1 MAERSRA
8 FAFDR
13 RASRRH
19 AIAMHC
25 PGSRSLSVAYAAV
38 LCFSLALSRG
48 ATPSRD
54 IAFQSRRP
62 ANLGGALPS
71 PCHASL
77 CLRQALLLKATPSL
91 PVSVHRRC
99 MPRLC
104 FAVASRCFAQQC
116 RGRSWLLMAEL
127 PNAAA
132 YRFVAGPSRGRS
144 FPCYSFANRPYA
156 VPSPWRRI
164 ALLFLR
170 HALPR
175 SAYPSPFLR
184 RARLSRA
191 FPSRR
196 RAKQISSFAALG
208 LAGLLR
214 RRAAPRYARPFR
226 RLPEQIK
233 ALPLQRPSPQLH
245 RVARQSHANPLP
257 PTSSRCRRI
266 ALKATQRCSVAPPRY
281 SAQIH
286 RNAPL
291 SRRST
296 RSGPCR
302 CCATGRCRGTG
313 RSRAIPAR
321 AASPTCSSQ
330 PA

>member
-1 MAERSRA
+1 M
-8 FAFDR
+8 
-13 RASRRH
+13 
-19 AIAMHC
+19 
-25 PGSRSLSVAYAAV
+25 
-38 LCFSLALSRG
+38 
-48 ATPSRD
+48 
-54 IAFQSRRP
+54 
-62 ANLGGALPS
+62 PS

-104 FAVASRCFAQQC
+104 FAITEQSVT
-116 RGRSWLLMAEL
+116 L
-127 PNAAA
+127 
-132 YRFVAGPSRGRS
+132 
-144 FPCYSFANRPYA
+144 
-156 VPSPWRRI
+156 PSPLVAQRVCAVAIRSLSQLGCSTPLRIGPLPVLRGAVRFLAHPSPIAPMLCRRI
-164 ALLFLR
+164 ALLLLR

-184 RARLSRA
+184 RSRLSRA

-214 RRAAPRYARPFR
+214 RRAARRHALLFR

-233 ALPLQRPSPQLH
+233 ALPPQCHSSHFH

-266 ALKATQRCSVAPPRY
+266 ALKASLRCSVAPPRY
-281 SAQIH
+281 AAQIH
-286 RNAPL
+286 RRTMPL
-291 SRRST
+291 MALPSRII
-296 RSGPCR
+296 
-302 CCATGRCRGTG
+302 ATLR
-313 RSRAIPAR
+313 
-321 AASPTCSSQ
+321 
-330 PA
+330 

>member
-1 MAERSRA
+1 MLRGSYAGGSLNVTARCPVRRSGPSANPAHPRPG
-8 FAFDR
+8 
-13 RASRRH
+13 SRRTPH
-19 AIAMHC
+19 LESACAAFPAKPCPRHSRLCYSFALERGASLRYAIAMRRI
-25 PGSRSLSVAYAAV
+25 GLLRLSVAYAAV

-77 CLRQALLLKATPSL
+77 CLRQAMLLKATPSL

-104 FAVASRCFAQQC
+104 FAVASRCFAPQC

-144 FPCYSFANRPYA
+144 FPCCSFANRFT
-156 VPSPWRRI
+156 
-164 ALLFLR
+164 AL
-170 HALPR
+170 
-175 SAYPSPFLR
+175 PFLR
-184 RARLSRA
+184 RSRLSRA

-233 ALPLQRPSPQLH
+233 ALPPQCHSPHLH
-245 RVARQSHANPLP
+245 RVARQSHTDPLP
-257 PTSSRCRRI
+257 PTAS
-266 ALKATQRCSVAPPRY
+266 LV
-281 SAQIH
+281 H

-291 SRRST
+291 SRRY
-296 RSGPCR
+296 SGSEPSVHSKR
-302 CCATGRCRGTG
+302 PLPLLRHWPMPRNW
-313 RSRAIPAR
+313 P
-321 AASPTCSSQ
+321 
-330 PA
+330 

>member
-1 MAERSRA
+1 MPSPPAA
-8 FAFDR
+8 LVAGPAPPPPCMP
-13 RASRRH
+13 ASRLPSRTGRFPISFRLLRFAEQRPRH
-19 AIAMHC
+19 ARLCYSSARPGVSLHCRRMAKLSKAKPSHFVAAPCFSIAMRRI
-25 PGSRSLSVAYAAV
+25 GLLRLSVAYAAV

-77 CLRQALLLKATPSL
+77 CLRQAMLIKATPSL

-104 FAVASRCFAQQC
+104 FAVASLCFAPQC

-132 YRFVAGPSRGRS
+132 HRFVAGPSRGRS
-144 FPCYSFANRPYA
+144 FPRCSFANR
-156 VPSPWRRI
+156 ST

-170 HALPR
+170 R
-175 SAYPSPFLR
+175 S
-184 RARLSRA
+184 RLSRA
-191 FPSRR
+191 FPSPR

-226 RLPEQIK
+226 RLPEQSR
-233 ALPLQRPSPQLH
+233 ALPSQCP
-245 RVARQSHANPLP
+245 ALP
-257 PTSSRCRRI
+257 RI
-266 ALKATQRCSVAPPRY
+266 AIAL
-281 SAQIH
+281 
-286 RNAPL
+286 
-291 SRRST
+291 
-296 RSGPCR
+296 PCR
-302 CCATGRCRGTG
+302 
-313 RSRAIPAR
+313 P
-321 AASPTCSSQ
+321 
-330 PA
+330 